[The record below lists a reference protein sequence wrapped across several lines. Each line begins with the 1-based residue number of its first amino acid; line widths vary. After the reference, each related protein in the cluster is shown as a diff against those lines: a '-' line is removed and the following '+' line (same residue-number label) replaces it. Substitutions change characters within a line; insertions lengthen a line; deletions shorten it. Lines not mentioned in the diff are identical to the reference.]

1 MVTAAESGAYR
12 IGLGCTVLLL
22 GSLAGCGGSSA
33 PTGSGSPMV
42 TLKSIATTPAQV
54 NIPRGSTKQFTAT
67 GTFSDNSQA
76 DITSTC
82 AWTSS
87 NSSQVT
93 IGSTGLATA
102 VPTAALNQ
110 SANISCSQSGISAGT
125 PSVATVIAGVLS
137 SIAVAPVK
145 PSVPVGQNVAFS
157 ATGTFTDGTRDVTAS
172 VNWTASPGGIVNLAP
187 PPNANVATVI
197 ATGTTT
203 IAATD
208 PTTGIQGTTMLTGV
222 TLTSINVTD
231 VSGNTTATITV
242 GSTDQLTA
250 TATYSDN
257 STANITNSVVW
268 ACTPSGIARID
279 SSGLAAG
286 VASGT
291 CTITVSQSGV
301 TSNTFTL
308 TVNASSLL
316 CGFASATPYLGAQA
330 GGGDRFQSCI
340 DRTRNTFSFVDQSSK
355 AVQIAGTLTSNA
367 SYPNLFNLNVVTP
380 AKGTAVEMPNTAL
393 LINPGTIQT
402 RTFNPPHEPIAFVLR
417 QSPFACPAAGTE
429 FLFVTL
435 PDSPWTTSNVA
446 YGTLALTNTVTL
458 TINGTFLNGISSP
471 PETDNYGCDLID
483 SLLRYTDASGFT
495 RYLAVSPAG
504 LFVGSSSD
512 NIAGFPLPASPVN
525 ISPGDT
531 FLGVIYEPATNPGTV
546 TTVGFN
552 ATSTTTLTGFDPLT
566 AGSPPNS
573 LVITLGAQST
583 PGLFAGGTLQEGTTT
598 DANFVAIANTF
609 GAAPG
614 KMVLYGITF
623 NIVKNTPVS
632 VLLFQQ

>member
-22 GSLAGCGGSSA
+22 GSLAGCGGSRA

-42 TLKSIATTPAQV
+42 TLKSIATIPAQV

-87 NSSQVT
+87 NTSQVT
-93 IGSTGLATA
+93 IGSTGLAAA

-110 SANISCSQSGISAGT
+110 SANISCSQSGISAAT

-137 SIAVAPVK
+137 SIAVAPIK
-145 PSVPVGQNVAFS
+145 PSVPVGQNVTLS

-222 TLTSINVTD
+222 TLTSISVTD
-231 VSGNTTATITV
+231 VNGNTTAAITV

-257 STANITNSVVW
+257 STANITISVAW
-268 ACTPSGIARID
+268 ACTPSGVATID

-286 VASGT
+286 AASGT
-291 CTITVSQSGV
+291 CTITVSLSGV

-308 TVNASSLL
+308 TVNPSLL
-316 CGFASATPYLGAQA
+316 CRVASAIPYLGAQA
-330 GGGDRFQSCI
+330 GGGDRFQACF
-340 DRTRNTFSFVDQSSK
+340 DRTRNTFSFDDQSSK
-355 AVQIAGTLTSNA
+355 AVTISGTLTPNA
-367 SYPNLFNLNVVTP
+367 SYPNLFDLQVITP
-380 AKGTAVEMPNTAL
+380 TDGTAVEMPNTAL
-393 LINPGTIQT
+393 LINPTKIQT
-402 RTFNPPHEPIAFVLR
+402 RTYSAPHEPIAFVLR
-417 QSPFACPAAGTE
+417 QSPFACPAPGTE

-435 PDSPWTTSNVA
+435 PGVPWTTANVA
-446 YGTLALTNTVTL
+446 YGTMTLTNTTL
-458 TINGTFLNGISSP
+458 NINGALLNGTSST
-471 PETDNYGCDLID
+471 PETDGYGCDLIG
-483 SLLRYTDASGFT
+483 SLLRYTDASGFN
-495 RYLAVSPAG
+495 RYLAVSAAG

-512 NIAGFPLPASPVN
+512 NIAGLPAPTSPVS
-525 ISPGDT
+525 IATGDT
-531 FLGVIYEPATNPGTV
+531 FLGMIYEPALNPATI
-546 TTVGFN
+546 TTVGFT
-552 ATSTTTLTGFDPLT
+552 ATSSTTLTGFDPLT
-566 AGSPPNS
+566 AGGPSNG
-573 LVITLGAQST
+573 LVITLGAQSS
-583 PGLFAGGTLQEGTTT
+583 PGLFAGGTLQEGMTT
-598 DANFVAIANTF
+598 DANFAAIANTL